1 MGEFSYCWVN
11 HHWFVIVAF
20 WHSTYN
26 STFCLFLHSWNIMT
40 LEEIQKS
47 CHNLVSG
54 TWQTRLAYRH
64 TKIIVSFSQW
74 ILILFISMQKVINGS
89 KVRYWACINF
99 SRNVQQRTANAFCQ
113 QLVQACQT
121 LGMVKFQVFGY
132 PWQLFYNYVI
142 GTNYML
148 PFIIVVYIFSIHD
161 LFILSQEFSQEP
173 VIPVYSARP
182 DMVKK
187 ALKYVHSTSINKL
200 DGKELELLIAILPDN
215 NGSLYGIILRY
226 SSTLYYFIFRR
237 ICFLS
242 WLHINMCC
250 SVIIFYL
257 TFRVVDNSVFQVI
270 SKKSAKLI

>member
-99 SRNVQQRTANAFCQ
+99 SRNVQQRTANAFCL

-132 PWQLFYNYVI
+132 PWQLFYNSVI
-142 GTNYML
+142 GTNYMPRL
-148 PFIIVVYIFSIHD
+148 SSSCTFLVYMIY
-161 LFILSQEFSQEP
+161 LFFHRSLVRNLWFLYIQQDQIWLRRPWSMYIL
-173 VIPVYSARP
+173 
-182 DMVKK
+182 
-187 ALKYVHSTSINKL
+187 
-200 DGKELELLIAILPDN
+200 LL
-215 NGSLYGIILRY
+215 
-226 SSTLYYFIFRR
+226 
-237 ICFLS
+237 
-242 WLHINMCC
+242 
-250 SVIIFYL
+250 
-257 TFRVVDNSVFQVI
+257 
-270 SKKSAKLI
+270 